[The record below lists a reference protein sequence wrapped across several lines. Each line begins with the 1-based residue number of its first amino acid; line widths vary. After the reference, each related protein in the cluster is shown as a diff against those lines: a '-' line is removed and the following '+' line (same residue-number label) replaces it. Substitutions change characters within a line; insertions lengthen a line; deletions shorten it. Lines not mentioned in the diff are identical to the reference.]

1 MPRHIHRN
9 KVLVV
14 PYVLVKNASNNT
26 VPSFVM
32 VKDRK
37 TKEWGFISGG
47 VKKGEHSDDAAR
59 RELRE
64 ETSNILVLPDCFD
77 THAFVSTYR
86 PPDLLKMDMRR
97 DELVISSYNMYVFSL
112 TEAPVDHTHS
122 LHICQHLKHSFSE
135 NNEVVDIDLRP
146 YTDYENVWSFSD
158 DVYRYMSGSE
168 PAAMCVV

>member
-14 PYVLVKNASNNT
+14 PYILVKTTSNNT
-26 VPSFVM
+26 KPSFVM

-64 ETSNILVLPDCFD
+64 ETSNILILPDFYD
-77 THAFVSTYR
+77 THAFISTYR
-86 PPDLLKMDMRR
+86 PPELLKMDKRR
-97 DELVISSYNMYVFSL
+97 DEFVISSYKMYAFALSE
-112 TEAPVDHTHS
+112 TPVDGVYAKN
-122 LHICQHLKHSFSE
+122 LGNYLKNSFYE
-135 NNEVVDIDLRP
+135 NNEVIDIDLKP
-146 YTDYENVWSFSD
+146 YTEYENVWSFSD
-158 DVYRYMSGSE
+158 DVYRYMSGSTPRE
-168 PAAMCVV
+168 LQN

>member
-14 PYVLVKNASNNT
+14 PYVLVKTASNNT
-26 VPSFVM
+26 TKPSFVM

-64 ETSNILVLPDCFD
+64 ETSNILILPDLYD

-86 PPDLLKMDMRR
+86 PPELLKMDKRR
-97 DELVISSYNMYVFSL
+97 DEFVISSYKMYAFSL
-112 TEAPVDHTHS
+112 SDRPVDRMYEKN
-122 LHICQHLKHSFSE
+122 LGKYLKQSFYE
-135 NNEVVDIDLRP
+135 NNEVIDIDLRP
-146 YTDYENVWSFSD
+146 YTEYENVWSFSD
-158 DVYRYMSGSE
+158 DVYRYMSGSTPRE
-168 PAAMCVV
+168 LHK